1 MDITRNEDASLTLP
15 VIPGRHDADDVAEGA
30 ADVAEVATTR
40 TLHPGQPGYVE
51 ALAEWDEQH
60 NGGREPATSTP
71 SGREEAMSIIHAV
84 AVDPEHDVHRAVE
97 TLSDPEPSA
106 EALRHVLVGGDPS
119 VKGFAEEVAQAE
131 GDEPIPT
138 HKVTKI
144 ISEVLAEID
153 N

>member
-1 MDITRNEDASLTLP
+1 MEITRNVDASLT
-15 VIPGRHDADDVAEGA
+15 VAIIPGRHDAENATEVGIDTEA
-30 ADVAEVATTR
+30 AATTR

-51 ALAEWDEQH
+51 LLAEWDEQH
-60 NGGREPATSTP
+60 TGGREPATSTP
-71 SGREEAMSIIHAV
+71 TGRENAMSIVHAV
-84 AVDPEHDVHRAVE
+84 AVDPEHDVHRAIE
-97 TLSDPEPSA
+97 SLSDPEPSA

-131 GDEPIPT
+131 GDDLIPT

-153 N
+153 S

>member
-1 MDITRNEDASLTLP
+1 MEITRNMDASLTVP
-15 VIPGRHDADDVAEGA
+15 IIPGRHDAEVVIEGGVETEA
-30 ADVAEVATTR
+30 PATTR

-51 ALAEWDEQH
+51 LLADWDEQQT
-60 NGGREPATSTP
+60 GGREPATST
-71 SGREEAMSIIHAV
+71 STGREDAMSIVHAV
-84 AVDPEHDVHRAVE
+84 AVDPEHDVHRAIE
-97 TLSDPEPSA
+97 SLSDPEPSA

-131 GDEPIPT
+131 GDDLIPT

-153 N
+153 G